1 MLIIPVIDLSQGQV
15 IHAVKGQRDYYRPI
29 QSHLCHSS
37 EAVKIISAYLGLY
50 PFNLIYVADLDA
62 INGMG
67 DNSEIIKRIQD
78 VHPQLNIWLDS
89 GISKL
94 GDYKTNQASK
104 LMHVIGS
111 ETGINKDELYSLKN
125 ACPEFILSLDFS
137 EKVLIGDPEILES
150 PDVWPDI
157 IINMTL
163 NRVGSKSGP
172 DLERLCKTKA
182 IAPLKRVFAAGGI
195 RNRYDLQRLEDI
207 DVAGALIATALHTQ
221 DITSKEIKAMMSK
234 VRT

>member
-15 IHAVKGQRDYYRPI
+15 IHAVKGQRDYYQPI

-37 EAVKIISAYLGLY
+37 EADKIISAYLGLY

-62 INGMG
+62 INGKG

-78 VHPQLNIWLDS
+78 VHPQLNIWLDT

-94 GDYKTNQASK
+94 ADYKTNQSNK
-104 LMHVIGS
+104 LIHVIGS
-111 ETGINKDELYSLKN
+111 ETGINKNELNSLKN
-125 ACPEFILSLDFS
+125 AYPEFILSLDFS
-137 EKVLIGDPEILES
+137 EKGLIGDPEILES

-163 NRVGSKSGP
+163 NRVGSKTGP

-195 RNRYDLQRLEDI
+195 RNRYDLQRLADI

-221 DITSKEIKAMMSK
+221 DITSEEIKAMMTK
-234 VRT
+234 ARE